1 MSPRQGHRERTGGL
15 PLTVSGQGKSFDA
28 LAMYAFVALGLPDGM
43 IGTAW
48 PAVRRGFHAPL
59 EDLGIVLLVAT
70 FGAIASS
77 SVAGLVLGRL
87 GITRMIMLAGT
98 IAALGALG
106 IIVSPALWFFVMS
119 GTGIGVAAGFLDSA
133 VNTAIA
139 VAKRNRLLNLVHGCY
154 GVGTTIGPLVITAA
168 LLIGSWR
175 PGYGVVLAVEL
186 IMVTGW
192 WLVGRRT
199 AARGPSGPAADAGE
213 PVGPEP
219 VGPELVDQGPADQGP
234 ADQGPADQ
242 GPVAATE
249 TGHPAASVTPE
260 PALSRG
266 RMTVTVALGL
276 VVFMVY
282 TGFEVSAGQWEP
294 SFDRGPL
301 HLGTGAT
308 GLATF
313 GYWGALTAVRFAFAA
328 PRRPLSQGAIVRWGC
343 VVAVAGAFVVWWRP
357 STVVTLLG
365 LVVIGGALAGVFPA
379 LVALTPSRVGEEMAR
394 HVIGWQI
401 GAANIGG
408 SAISAV
414 FGAVFQHYGLRN
426 FGPALV
432 VAAVLTLLGVLVLER
447 AAPARLGG

>member
-1 MSPRQGHRERTGGL
+1 M
-15 PLTVSGQGKSFDA
+15 
-28 LAMYAFVALGLPDGM
+28 AMYAFVALGLPDGM

-70 FGAIASS
+70 FGAVASS
-77 SVAGLVLGRL
+77 SVAGLVLVRL
-87 GITRMIMLAGT
+87 GIKRMIMLAGT
-98 IAALGALG
+98 IAALGATG
-106 IIVSPALWFFVMS
+106 IILSPVLWAFVLS
-119 GTGIGVAAGFLDSA
+119 GTGIGIAAGFLDSA
-133 VNTAIA
+133 VNTAVA
-139 VAKRNRLLNLVHGCY
+139 LAKRNRLLNMLHGCY

-168 LLIGSWR
+168 LLAGSWR
-175 PGYGVVLAVEL
+175 PGYGVLLAVEL
-186 IMVTGW
+186 LMVAGW
-192 WLVGRRT
+192 WLAGRRLE
-199 AARGPSGPAADAGE
+199 ARAPLGEVAADDVSAEDVSAEGAPAQGAPAGE
-213 PVGPEP
+213 V
-219 VGPELVDQGPADQGP
+219 PAVP
-234 ADQGPADQ
+234 R
-242 GPVAATE
+242 VM
-249 TGHPAASVTPE
+249 E
-260 PALSRG
+260 PALSR
-266 RMTVTVALGL
+266 RRTALTVALGL
-276 VVFMVY
+276 IVFMVY

-313 GYWGALTAVRFAFAA
+313 GYWGALTIARFSLAA
-328 PRRPLSQGAIVRWGC
+328 PRRPLSQAGIVRWGC
-343 VVAVAGAFVVWWRP
+343 VVALGGAAVVWWRP

-414 FGAVFQHYGLRN
+414 FGAVFQHYGLKD

-432 VAAVLTLLGVLVLER
+432 VVAVLVLLGALVLER
-447 AAPARLGG
+447 AAPAQLGD

>member
-1 MSPRQGHRERTGGL
+1 M
-15 PLTVSGQGKSFDA
+15 
-28 LAMYAFVALGLPDGM
+28 AMYAFVALGLPDGM

-59 EDLGIVLLVAT
+59 EDLGIVLLVGT

-77 SVAGLVLGRL
+77 SVAGLVLARL
-87 GITRMIMLAGT
+87 GIKRMIMLAGT
-98 IAALGALG
+98 IAGLGAVG
-106 IIVSPALWFFVMS
+106 IILSPALWVFVIS
-119 GTGIGVAAGFLDSA
+119 GTAIGVAAGFVDSA
-133 VNTAIA
+133 VNSA
-139 VAKRNRLLNLVHGCY
+139 VALARRNRLLNLLHGCY

-168 LLIGSWR
+168 LLAGSWR
-175 PGYGVVLAVEL
+175 PGYGVLLAVEL
-186 IMVTGW
+186 LMVTGW
-192 WLVGRRT
+192 WLAGRRLEGRAPT
-199 AARGPSGPAADAGE
+199 GRA
-213 PVGPEP
+213 PVGDAPAERAP
-219 VGPELVDQGPADQGP
+219 VGVAQAGPLGRGAVRRP
-234 ADQGPADQ
+234 RR
-242 GPVAATE
+242 VA
-249 TGHPAASVTPE
+249 
-260 PALSRG
+260 L
-266 RMTVTVALGL
+266 TVALGL

-313 GYWGALTAVRFAFAA
+313 GYWGALTAARFALAV
-328 PRRPLSQGAIVRWGC
+328 PRRPLSQGGIVRWGC
-343 VVAVAGAFVVWWRP
+343 TAALAGAAVVWWRP

-365 LVVIGGALAGVFPA
+365 LVVIGGALAGIFPA
-379 LVALTPSRVGEEMAR
+379 LVALTPSRVGDEMAR

-414 FGAVFQHYGLRN
+414 FGAVFQRYGLRD

-432 VAAVLTLLGVLVLER
+432 AVAVLVLVGTLALER
-447 AAPARLGG
+447 VAPAGLGG

>member
-106 IIVSPALWFFVMS
+106 IIVSPSLWFFVMS

-139 VAKRNRLLNLVHGCY
+139 VAKRNRLLNMVHGCY

-186 IMVTGW
+186 LMVMGW

-199 AARGPSGPAADAGE
+199 ASRAPSGPAADAGPPVAPEPEPE

-219 VGPELVDQGPADQGP
+219 V
-234 ADQGPADQ
+234 
-242 GPVAATE
+242 AATE
-249 TGHPAASVTPE
+249 TGRQARPATLE

-266 RMTVTVALGL
+266 RMTVTVGLGL

-432 VAAVLTLLGVLVLER
+432 VVAVLTLLGVLVLER

>member
-1 MSPRQGHRERTGGL
+1 VTL
-15 PLTVSGQGKSFDA
+15 AGQGKALDA

-70 FGAIASS
+70 FGAIASA
-77 SVAGLVLGRL
+77 SVAGVVLGRL
-87 GITRMIMLAGT
+87 GIRRMIMLAGT
-98 IAALGALG
+98 IAALGAVG
-106 IIVSPALWFFVMS
+106 IVVSPALWAFVLS

-133 VNTAIA
+133 VNTA
-139 VAKRNRLLNLVHGCY
+139 VALANRNRLLNMLHGCY
-154 GVGTTIGPLVITAA
+154 GIGTTVGPLVITGA
-168 LLIGSWR
+168 LLAGSWR
-175 PGYGVVLAVEL
+175 PGYGVLLGVEL
-186 IMVTGW
+186 VMVGGW
-192 WLVGRRT
+192 WLAGRRM
-199 AARGPSGPAADAGE
+199 APAGPVAGRGGPAPEAGAGAFPGAPAGPSGVGAPPAGPTPAGL
-213 PVGPEP
+213 PVEGR
-219 VGPELVDQGPADQGP
+219 
-234 ADQGPADQ
+234 
-242 GPVAATE
+242 
-249 TGHPAASVTPE
+249 
-260 PALSRG
+260 ALSHS
-266 RMTVTVALGL
+266 RMVVTVGLGL

-313 GYWGALTAVRFAFAA
+313 GYWGALTVARFALAA
-328 PRRPLSQGAIVRWGC
+328 PRRPLSQAGIVRWGC
-343 VVAVAGAFVVWWRP
+343 IVALAGAAMVWWRP

-365 LVVIGGALAGVFPA
+365 LVVIGGALAGIFPA

-408 SAISAV
+408 SAISAL
-414 FGAVFQHYGLRN
+414 FGAIFQHYGLVE

-432 VAAVLTLLGVLVLER
+432 AMAVVVLVGGVVLER